1 MSKLKQLES
10 FVAVAARGSLTAAA
24 KAEGVAP
31 AIMGRRLDAL
41 EERLGVK
48 LLLRTTR
55 RITLTHE
62 GSAFLED
69 CQRLLADLANAE
81 ASVSAGGVKASG
93 HLRITAPAGFGRR
106 HVAPLIPKFYELHP
120 EVTISLN
127 LSDRVVD
134 IAGEG
139 FDCAVRVGDMPDSS
153 LVSVRMA
160 DNRRLCVAT
169 PAYLARHGTP
179 QTPAELSRFH
189 CLTLSSDASQ
199 TRGWAF
205 RMPVGANRDAPAKTR
220 ASAPLR
226 EVMVG
231 AQTLSQPDEAT
242 APRASEVIY
251 LKPAGPLDCS
261 DGQVLHDWCL
271 AGYGIAWR
279 STWEVEAEIATGQLV
294 AVLEA
299 FAAPPNGIYA
309 VFPQRKHLPLRVRL
323 WIEYLKEHFGSAAF
337 WQGRP
342 G

>member
-1 MSKLKQLES
+1 MDKLKQLES
-10 FVAVAARGSLTAAA
+10 FVSVATRGSLTAAA

-48 LLLRTTR
+48 LLVRTTR
-55 RITLTHE
+55 RMSLTHE

-69 CQRLLADLANAE
+69 CQRLLVDFANAE

-106 HVAPLIPKFYELHP
+106 HVAPLVPRFRELHAD
-120 EVTISLN
+120 VTISLN

-134 IAGEG
+134 VAGEG
-139 FDCAVRVGDMPDSS
+139 FDCAVRVGEMPDSS

-160 DNRRLCVAT
+160 DNRRLCVAS
-169 PAYLARHGTP
+169 PAYLRRHGTP
-179 QTPAELSRFH
+179 KHPTDLAKFD

-205 RMPVGANRDAPAKTR
+205 QVDG
-220 ASAPLR
+220 
-226 EVMVG
+226 
-231 AQTLSQPDEAT
+231 
-242 APRASEVIY
+242 EVIH
-251 LKPAGPLDCS
+251 LKPGGPLDCS

-271 AGYGIAWR
+271 DGYGIAWR
-279 STWEVEAEIATGQLV
+279 STWEVEAEIAAGRLV
-294 AVLEA
+294 TVLSD
-299 FAAPPNGIYA
+299 FDAPPNGIYA

-323 WIEYLKEHFGSAAF
+323 WIDFLKHSYSQPEF
-337 WQGRP
+337 WGGARQP
-342 G
+342 

>member
-1 MSKLKQLES
+1 MDKLKQLET
-10 FVAVAARGSLTAAA
+10 FVSVASRGSLTAAGL
-24 KAEGVAP
+24 AEGVAP

-48 LLLRTTR
+48 LLVRTTR

-106 HVAPLIPKFYELHP
+106 HVAPLVPRFRELHP
-120 EVTISLN
+120 EVTVSLN
-127 LSDRVVD
+127 LSDRLVD
-134 IAGEG
+134 LTGEAV
-139 FDCAVRVGDMPDSS
+139 DCAVRVGDMPDSS
-153 LVSVRMA
+153 LVSVRLA

-169 PAYLARHGTP
+169 PAYLQRHGQPLQP
-179 QTPAELSRFH
+179 QDLNRFD

-205 RMPVGANRDAPAKTR
+205 SVPKGEGTELV
-220 ASAPLR
+220 
-226 EVMVG
+226 
-231 AQTLSQPDEAT
+231 
-242 APRASEVIY
+242 Y
-251 LKPAGPLDCS
+251 LKAQGPLDCS

-271 AGYGIAWR
+271 RGLGIAWR
-279 STWEVEAEIATGQLV
+279 STWEVESEVAAGILV
-294 AVLEA
+294 SVLDD

-309 VFPQRKHLPLRVRL
+309 VFAHAKHLPLRVRL
-323 WIEYLKEHFGSAAF
+323 WIDFLKHHYGQAGY
-337 WQGRP
+337 WQAS
-342 G
+342 

>member
-1 MSKLKQLES
+1 MKAMDKLKQMES
-10 FVAVAARGSLTAAA
+10 FVSVATRGSLTAAA
-24 KAEGVAP
+24 HAEGVAP

-48 LLLRTTR
+48 LLVRTTR
-55 RITLTHE
+55 RISLTHE

-69 CQRLLADLANAE
+69 CQRLLTDVANAE

-106 HVAPLIPKFYELHP
+106 HVAPLVPRFRELHAD
-120 EVTISLN
+120 VTISLN

-139 FDCAVRVGDMPDSS
+139 YDCAVRVGDMPDSS

-169 PAYLARHGTP
+169 PDYLKRHGRPETPQDLAR
-179 QTPAELSRFH
+179 FD
-189 CLTLSSDASQ
+189 CLVLSSDASQ

-205 RMPVGANRDAPAKTR
+205 NIPKDGAT
-220 ASAPLR
+220 
-226 EVMVG
+226 
-231 AQTLSQPDEAT
+231 
-242 APRASEVIY
+242 EVIHY
-251 LKPAGPLDCS
+251 RPNGPMDCS
-261 DGQVLHDWCL
+261 DGQVLHNWCL

-279 STWEVEAEIATGQLV
+279 STWEVEEEIAEGRLV
-294 AVLEA
+294 AVLEE

-323 WIEYLKEHFGSAAF
+323 WVDFLKHHYGQPGF
-337 WQGRP
+337 WQARR
-342 G
+342 

>member
-1 MSKLKQLES
+1 MAKLKQLES
-10 FVAVAARGSLTAAA
+10 FVSVATRGSLTAAA

-41 EERLGVK
+41 ESRLGVK
-48 LLLRTTR
+48 LLVRTTR
-55 RITLTHE
+55 RISLTHE

-69 CQRLLADLANAE
+69 CQRLLIDVANAE

-106 HVAPLIPKFYELHP
+106 HVAPLVTRFREQHAD
-120 EVTISLN
+120 VTISLN

-134 IAGEG
+134 LAGEG
-139 FDCAVRVGDMPDSS
+139 FDCAIRVGDMPDSS

-169 PAYLARHGTP
+169 PEYLRRHGTP
-179 QTPAELSRFH
+179 QQPSELARFD

-205 RMPVGANRDAPAKTR
+205 RINGE
-220 ASAPLR
+220 L
-226 EVMVG
+226 
-231 AQTLSQPDEAT
+231 QH
-242 APRASEVIY
+242 
-251 LKPAGPLDCS
+251 LKPGGPLDCS

-279 STWEVEAEIATGQLV
+279 STWEVEAEIAAGRLV
-294 AVLEA
+294 AVLQNYD
-299 FAAPPNGIYA
+299 APANGIFA

-323 WIEYLKEHFGSAAF
+323 WIDFLKHSYGQPEFWAAP
-337 WQGRP
+337 RP
-342 G
+342 EQ

>member
-1 MSKLKQLES
+1 
-10 FVAVAARGSLTAAA
+10 
-24 KAEGVAP
+24 
-31 AIMGRRLDAL
+31 MGRRLDGL

-48 LLLRTTR
+48 LLIRTTR

-69 CQRLLADLANAE
+69 CQRIIADLSNAE

-93 HLRITAPAGFGRR
+93 HVRITAPAGFGRR
-106 HVAPLIPKFYELHP
+106 HVAPLVPKFRELHP
-120 EVTISLN
+120 EVTVTLN

-169 PAYLARHGTP
+169 PAYLSRHGTP
-179 QTPAELSRFH
+179 QTPTELARFH

-205 RMPVGANRDAPAKTR
+205 REPGGDNAIVT
-220 ASAPLR
+220 
-226 EVMVG
+226 
-231 AQTLSQPDEAT
+231 
-242 APRASEVIY
+242 Y
-251 LKPAGPLDCS
+251 LKPGGPMDCS

-279 STWEVEAEIATGQLV
+279 STWEVESEIAEGKLV
-294 AVLEA
+294 AVLEEY
-299 FAAPPNGIYA
+299 AAPPNGIYA

-323 WIEYLKEHFGSAAF
+323 WIDFLKDCYGMPGF
-337 WQGRP
+337 WQSAP
-342 G
+342 N